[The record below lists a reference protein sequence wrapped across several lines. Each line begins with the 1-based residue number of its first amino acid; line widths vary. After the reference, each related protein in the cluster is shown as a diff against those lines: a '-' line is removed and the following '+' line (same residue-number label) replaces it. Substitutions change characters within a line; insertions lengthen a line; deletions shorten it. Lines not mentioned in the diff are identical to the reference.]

1 MIDAA
6 IVAALKKAQSVAV
19 VTGSGVMLYL
29 RNF

>member
-19 VTGSGVMLYL
+19 VTSSGVMLYL
-29 RNF
+29 RSF